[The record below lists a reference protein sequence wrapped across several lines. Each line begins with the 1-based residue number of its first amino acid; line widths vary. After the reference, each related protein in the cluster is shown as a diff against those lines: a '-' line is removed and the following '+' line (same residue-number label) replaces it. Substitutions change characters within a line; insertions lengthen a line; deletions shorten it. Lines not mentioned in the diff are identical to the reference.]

1 MKILIACSKHFYDK
15 IPEIEADLKN
25 KGHKITMP
33 NSYENPLKELE
44 LKKLDKE
51 AHIKW
56 KSEMMKKDE
65 KNIAPQD
72 AILVLNFQKNNIP
85 NYIGGD
91 TFLEIYTAW
100 KLNKKV
106 FLFNPLPK
114 CSFTDELIGINPTII
129 NGNLNLIK

>member
-85 NYIGGD
+85 NYIGGA